1 MDKPLTQ
8 REMKE
13 LLYIY
18 NTRPTATSVQE
29 RNAQELQL
37 LVDALV
43 RKSDELGLDVNI
55 TFKTK
60 EK

>member
-1 MDKPLTQ
+1 
-8 REMKE
+8 MKE
-13 LLYIY
+13 LLFIY

-37 LVDALV
+37 LVDALIQ
-43 RKSDELGLDVNI
+43 KADELGYDVNL

-60 EK
+60 QK

>member
-1 MDKPLTQ
+1 
-8 REMKE
+8 MKE
-13 LLYIY
+13 LLFIY

-37 LVDALV
+37 LLDALV
-43 RKSDELGLDVNI
+43 NKADELGFTVNLK
-55 TFKTK
+55 FNTK